1 VELKVADDP
10 GKARYEITADGELAG
25 FVTYELGD
33 GVINLVHTET
43 DDRFRGHGIA
53 GQLVQATLDSA
64 RDRHLAVLPTCPYV
78 RRWLGEHPDYLELV
92 PADRRA
98 EFGV

>member
-1 VELKVADDP
+1 MELKVADDP
-10 GKARYEITADGELAG
+10 GQARYEITADGELAG

-33 GVINLVHTET
+33 GVINLLHTQT

-53 GQLVQATLDSA
+53 GQLVQTTLDSA
-64 RDRHLAVLPTCPYV
+64 RDRPLAVLPTCPYV
-78 RRWLGEHPDYLELV
+78 RRWLGEHPDYLDLV

>member
-1 VELKVADDP
+1 MELKVADDP

-43 DDRFRGHGIA
+43 DDKFRGHGIA

-92 PADRRA
+92 PAGRRA

>member
-43 DDRFRGHGIA
+43 DDKFRGHGIA

-92 PADRRA
+92 PAGRRA